1 MFDYQEA
8 EANYWYKKYK
18 SLQAK
23 TPYAVSFNMADQEI
37 VTYTEEEWDDFL
49 TKVQE
54 EYLDGEE
61 FDTVADMLE
70 FWSGDEFFWKY
81 V

>member
-23 TPYAVSFNMADQEI
+23 TPYAVSFNMADQYI
-37 VTYTEEEWDDFL
+37 VTYTEEEWDNFL
-49 TKVQE
+49 DEVKGLVG
-54 EYLDGEE
+54 DEE
-61 FDTVADMLE
+61 FDTVGELLDL
-70 FWSGDEFFWKY
+70 WGGDEFFWKY

>member
-8 EANYWYKKYK
+8 EANYWYKKCR
-18 SLQAK
+18 SLEAK

-37 VTYTEEEWDDFL
+37 VTYTEKEWNDFL
-49 TKVQE
+49 AEVQQD
-54 EYLDGEE
+54 LVDDEE
-61 FDTVADMLE
+61 FDTVGEMLDL
-70 FWSGDEFFWKY
+70 WSGDEFFWKY